1 MRRRVKEVE
10 VTGGK
15 TDAGS
20 DFIDFID
27 ICLSDPL
34 LYIVADEPK
43 KGRIQE
49 TEIIDS
55 SLR

>member
-20 DFIDFID
+20 DFID

-49 TEIIDS
+49 TEIIDIF
-55 SLR
+55 LNF